1 MTGTDAAAVGAGLA
15 ATAARVVRAPV
26 QTWLVTGVRA
36 GAREAAIAAQL
47 GLGDG
52 PDPGAGLGLGH
63 SAQSPAGE
71 ALPPTVI
78 ILEGLSDGG
87 SELAF
92 DPADGPVDVASV
104 PKVLRIAPGC
114 LHCSGNLVL
123 RVTLNRVLRH
133 PPARLYISL
142 ATAEHL
148 ELLRAWLSEPP
159 YGDLLDLQS
168 DIAA

>member
-1 MTGTDAAAVGAGLA
+1 VDVSAGAA
-15 ATAARVVRAPV
+15 VRAPV
-26 QTWLVTGVRA
+26 PTWLVTGARA
-36 GAREAAIAAQL
+36 GAREAAIAARL
-47 GLGDG
+47 AHDDG
-52 PDPGAGLGLGH
+52 PDGGIEL
-63 SAQSPAGE
+63 
-71 ALPPTVI
+71 PTVI

-87 SELAF
+87 SALAF
-92 DPADGPVDVASV
+92 DPADGPVGVAPV

>member
-1 MTGTDAAAVGAGLA
+1 M
-15 ATAARVVRAPV
+15 P
-26 QTWLVTGVRA
+26 TWLVTGDRA
-36 GAREAAIAAQL
+36 GTREAAIAARL
-47 GLGDG
+47 AFDG
-52 PDPGAGLGLGH
+52 GMEL
-63 SAQSPAGE
+63 
-71 ALPPTVI
+71 PTVI

-87 SELAF
+87 SALAF
-92 DPADGPVDVASV
+92 DPADAPVDVAPV

>member
-1 MTGTDAAAVGAGLA
+1 MTGNDAAGVGAGVA
-15 ATAARVVRAPV
+15 ATRAVRAPV
-26 QTWLVTGVRA
+26 RTWLVTGVRA
-36 GAREAAIAAQL
+36 GAREAAIAAHL
-47 GLGDG
+47 GVRPGD
-52 PDPGAGLGLGH
+52 PPQFADAG
-63 SAQSPAGE
+63 

-87 SELAF
+87 SALAF
-92 DPADGPVDVASV
+92 DSADGSVGVASN

-159 YGDLLDLQS
+159 YGDLLELQS

>member
-1 MTGTDAAAVGAGLA
+1 MEVAA
-15 ATAARVVRAPV
+15 VRAPV
-26 QTWLVTGVRA
+26 PTWLVTGARA
-36 GAREAAIAAQL
+36 GAREAAIAARL
-47 GLGDG
+47 AHDDGLDG
-52 PDPGAGLGLGH
+52 GMEL
-63 SAQSPAGE
+63 
-71 ALPPTVI
+71 PTVI

-87 SELAF
+87 SALAF
-92 DPADGPVDVASV
+92 DPADGPVGVAPV

>member
-1 MTGTDAAAVGAGLA
+1 VEVAA
-15 ATAARVVRAPV
+15 VRAPV
-26 QTWLVTGVRA
+26 PTWLVTGARA
-36 GAREAAIAAQL
+36 GAREAAIAARL
-47 GLGDG
+47 AHDDGLDG
-52 PDPGAGLGLGH
+52 GMEL
-63 SAQSPAGE
+63 
-71 ALPPTVI
+71 PTVI

-87 SELAF
+87 SALAF
-92 DPADGPVDVASV
+92 DPADGPVGVAPV

>member
-1 MTGTDAAAVGAGLA
+1 MSGVDVSAGAA
-15 ATAARVVRAPV
+15 VRAPV
-26 QTWLVTGVRA
+26 PTWLVTGARA
-36 GAREAAIAAQL
+36 GAREAAIAARL
-47 GLGDG
+47 AHDDG
-52 PDPGAGLGLGH
+52 PDGGMEL
-63 SAQSPAGE
+63 
-71 ALPPTVI
+71 PTVI

-87 SELAF
+87 SALAF
-92 DPADGPVDVASV
+92 DPADGPLGVAPV

>member
-1 MTGTDAAAVGAGLA
+1 MAGRL
-15 ATAARVVRAPV
+15 
-26 QTWLVTGVRA
+26 GVDLPA
-36 GAREAAIAAQL
+36 GAA
-47 GLGDG
+47 
-52 PDPGAGLGLGH
+52 GA
-63 SAQSPAGE
+63 
-71 ALPPTVI
+71 VI

-87 SELAF
+87 SALAF
-92 DPADGPVDVASV
+92 DPADGPVGVA
-104 PKVLRIAPGC
+104 PIPQVLRIAPGC

>member
-1 MTGTDAAAVGAGLA
+1 MAGVDAAGAA
-15 ATAARVVRAPV
+15 VRAPV
-26 QTWLVTGVRA
+26 PTWLVTGPRA
-36 GAREAAIAAQL
+36 GAREAAIAARL
-47 GLGDG
+47 GAD
-52 PDPGAGLGLGH
+52 
-63 SAQSPAGE
+63 SPAG
-71 ALPPTVI
+71 AAAAAAPTVI

-87 SELAF
+87 SALAF
-92 DPADGPVDVASV
+92 DPADGPVDVA
-104 PKVLRIAPGC
+104 PIPQVLRIAPGC
-114 LHCSGNLVL
+114 LHCTGNLVL
-123 RVTLNRVLRH
+123 RVTLNRVLRR

>member
-1 MTGTDAAAVGAGLA
+1 MSGVEVAGGTAKAV
-15 ATAARVVRAPV
+15 RSPV
-26 QTWLVTGVRA
+26 PTWLVTGDRA
-36 GAREAAIAAQL
+36 GAREAAIAARL
-47 GLGDG
+47 GSGGVEL
-52 PDPGAGLGLGH
+52 
-63 SAQSPAGE
+63 
-71 ALPPTVI
+71 PTVI
-78 ILEGLSDGG
+78 IMEGLSDGG
-87 SELAF
+87 SALAF
-92 DPADGPVDVASV
+92 DPADGLVGVAPV

>member
-1 MTGTDAAAVGAGLA
+1 MREPGDNGVGGIA
-15 ATAARVVRAPV
+15 AARVVRAPV
-26 QTWLVTGVRA
+26 QTWFVTGARA
-36 GAREAAIAAQL
+36 GVREAAIAVHL
-47 GLGDG
+47 GV
-52 PDPGAGLGLGH
+52 GH
-63 SAQSPAGE
+63 PPQVSG

-87 SELAF
+87 SALAF
-92 DPADGPVDVASV
+92 DPADDSTDVASV

-148 ELLRAWLSEPP
+148 ELLRAWLSEAP

>member
-1 MTGTDAAAVGAGLA
+1 VSGVDGAGGA
-15 ATAARVVRAPV
+15 GKAVRAPV
-26 QTWLVTGVRA
+26 PTWLVTGARA
-36 GAREAAIAAQL
+36 GAREAAIAARLSQGD
-47 GLGDG
+47 GLGG
-52 PDPGAGLGLGH
+52 MEL
-63 SAQSPAGE
+63 
-71 ALPPTVI
+71 PTVI

-87 SELAF
+87 SALAF
-92 DPADGPVDVASV
+92 DPADGSVGVAPV

-148 ELLRAWLSEPP
+148 ELLRAWLSESP